1 MEILFAV
8 CNLAILPFWFLIIVL
23 PRWRWT
29 RRLMEPPL
37 ILIPLPLIYSILL
50 VPRLPELLPILFFPD
65 LATIASSLS
74 SPWGALLGW
83 VHFLALDLF
92 VGRWTYLD
100 SRQRD
105 LSTWLMAPIMVLI
118 LLVGPLGS
126 LLYLSLRGLIPGKAR
141 SATDLAEVRIP

>member
-1 MEILFAV
+1 MEVLFAV
-8 CNLAILPFWFLIIVL
+8 CNLAILPFWLLMIVL

-29 RRLMEPPL
+29 RRLIEPPL
-37 ILIPLPLIYSILL
+37 ILIPLPLMYSVLL
-50 VPRLPELLPILFFPD
+50 VPRLPSLLPILFFPD
-65 LATIASSLS
+65 LSAIAASLS

-105 LSTWLMAPIMVLI
+105 LSAWLMAPIMACI
-118 LLVGPLGS
+118 LLVGPLGL
-126 LLYLSLRGLIPGKAR
+126 LLYLSLRGLIPGNALSSTNR
-141 SATDLAEVRIP
+141 AEVRSR